1 MAGFI
6 SEEDR
11 NLTGFAREIRLTEED
26 EQFDLAGYDKER
38 VTTLM
43 SNAFGRPFTLPS
55 KPIKIT
61 FIVGGG
67 KLVRA
72 KYHDDLKRWVS
83 DALNSI
89 GYDDDKSA
97 ALGSE
102 GLYKLQHD
110 TNLNLM
116 KMHVFPKLAKIEEDN
131 SNSNNNDDVGID
143 TTSKEYIAL
152 NSAIVAFQAMIK
164 NKVISWRQKK
174 RLLKILQ
181 EFQEQYTTIETK
193 LFSGQ
198 VLDTKE
204 QFLYDNSESL
214 EDKISFL
221 QLEMKK
227 KVDSG
232 ELTKSEKE
240 ELLTSMHCN
249 LERLGEETP
258 LPSKRISNVK
268 ERIEKVKQIKCISIP
283 LVQAE
288 AIMKLRLQ
296 VFPLMEL
303 EEVKGKTNSLT
314 LNDLKK
320 LEPKDDM
327 LSTIEQLE
335 MKSQGWWEDEDDW
348 RERCDAELVKAQGRW
363 SEQRK
368 TMRSSN
374 NNKKSATKQSTVW
387 NKSGSS
393 VGGGSG
399 FKGGKGKASGRSAGN
414 TSTTKSSSSTNTFA
428 SAFGGYDTS
437 DSDDS

>member
-26 EQFDLAGYDKER
+26 EQFDLAGYDKDR
-38 VTTLM
+38 VTTLIE
-43 SNAFGRPFTLPS
+43 NAFARPFTLPS

-61 FIVGGG
+61 FVVGGG

-72 KYHDDLKRWVS
+72 KYHDELKRWVS

-116 KMHVFPKLAKIEEDN
+116 KMHVFPKLAKIEEDA
-131 SNSNNNDDVGID
+131 NNNNNNDDDVGID
-143 TTSKEYIAL
+143 TNSKEYIAL
-152 NSAIVAFQAMIK
+152 NSVIVAFQAMIK

-214 EDKISFL
+214 DEKISYVQTEL
-221 QLEMKK
+221 KK
-227 KVDSG
+227 KIDSG
-232 ELTKSEKE
+232 ELTKDEKE

-249 LERLGEETP
+249 LERLNEEKPVPT
-258 LPSKRISNVK
+258 KRINNVK
-268 ERIEKVKQIKCISIP
+268 ERIEKVKQIKCITIP
-283 LVQAE
+283 LAQADT
-288 AIMKLRLQ
+288 IMKLRLQ
-296 VFPLMEL
+296 VFPLIEL
-303 EEVKGKTNSLT
+303 EEVKGKSNSLT
-314 LNDLKK
+314 LSDLKK

-327 LSTIEQLE
+327 LNTIEQLE
-335 MKSQGWWEDEDDW
+335 IKSQGWWEDDDDW
-348 RERCDAELVKAQGRW
+348 RGRCEVELMKAQERW
-363 SEQRK
+363 QEQRK
-368 TMRSSN
+368 TMRSSSST
-374 NNKKSATKQSTVW
+374 KKSTTKQSTSTVW
-387 NKSGSS
+387 NRSGSS
-393 VGGGSG
+393 VGGGSS
-399 FKGGKGKASGRSAGN
+399 FKGGKGKSNSRV
-414 TSTTKSSSSTNTFA
+414 TSSTGSSSNTNTFA
-428 SAFGGYDTS
+428 SAFGGYDSS